1 MPYIFN
7 TKNLTPDEYHQL
19 ILNSPEWFLFHCRT
33 GGYQFEIVND
43 NLKITP
49 VHAIDDEMIAVLKQ
63 QKPELIKILE
73 SEKT

>member
-1 MPYIFN
+1 MPCIFN
-7 TKNLTPDEYHQL
+7 AENLSPDDYHQL
-19 ILNSPEWFLFHCRT
+19 TLKNPEWLLFHCRA